1 MVKVRPELLKGPL
14 PAGELLASLG
24 VSRTALSNA
33 YERES
38 ASVLRFGR
46 GPGTTYAAR
55 ERYQGLDTD
64 EFPVFRIDDSGKPRE
79 AGRLVT
85 LVGNESVR
93 LPGTEVC
100 FGLPPEIHDTA
111 PRGFLGR
118 SFARR
123 HEDLRLPEDVTRW
136 SDHHILAAISRRG
149 EDLPGNLVIGRES
162 FDRFQRIQSISH
174 SMQDFDALAEAAL
187 AGEHVGSSAGGE
199 QPKFTV
205 LLDGSHRIV
214 KFAGAETE
222 NARRWQD
229 LLLLE
234 HLALKTLS
242 AGNVLA
248 ATARPHDTTSGLR
261 CLIIDRFDRIGER
274 GRIQMVS
281 LAAASGE
288 FTGSWTD
295 AAETLNKK
303 GMLAPEELRRIALLD
318 AFGAQIANTDRHM
331 YNVALFVRDGKYVL
345 APAFDQLPMAY
356 APPASGHLRKTPV
369 EPAVATVNTVAVWD
383 EATVLASAFW
393 TEAANLPL
401 TDSMMALVRA
411 HAARHI

>member
-1 MVKVRPELLKGPL
+1 M

-38 ASVLRFGR
+38 AGVLRFGR
-46 GPGTTYAAR
+46 GPGTMYAAR
-55 ERYQGLDTD
+55 ERYQGLDVD
-64 EFPVFRIDDSGKPRE
+64 EFPVFRIDESGKPRE
-79 AGRLVT
+79 AGCLVT
-85 LVGNESVR
+85 LVGNESIW

-100 FGLPPEIHDTA
+100 FGLPPEIHDAA

-118 SFARR
+118 SFVRR
-123 HEDLRLPEDVTRW
+123 HADLGLSDDVTRW
-136 SDHHILAAISRRG
+136 SDHHILAAITRRG

-162 FDRFQRIQSISH
+162 FDRFQRIQPMSH
-174 SMQDFDALAEAAL
+174 GMGDFDALAEAAL
-187 AGEHVGSSAGGE
+187 AGEHAGSSAGGE

-205 LLDGSHRIV
+205 LLDGVHRIV
-214 KFAGAETE
+214 KFASAETE

-242 AGNVLA
+242 EAGVLA
-248 ATARPHDTTSGLR
+248 ATAQLHDTKSGLR
-261 CLIIDRFDRIGER
+261 CLIIDRFDRVGER
-274 GRIQMVS
+274 GRIQMMS

-288 FTGSWTD
+288 LAGTWTD
-295 AAETLNKK
+295 AAESLNRQ
-303 GMLAPEELRRIALLD
+303 GMLAPEALRRIALLD

-331 YNVALFVRDGKYVL
+331 YNIALFVRDGKYQV

-356 APPASGHLRKTPV
+356 APPASGHVRKTPV
-369 EPAVATVNTVAVWD
+369 ERAVATVNTVAVWD
-383 EATVLASAFW
+383 EATELANTFW
-393 TEAANLPL
+393 SEAANLPL
-401 TDSMMALVRA
+401 SDSMMSLVRA
-411 HAARHI
+411 HCSAGTTDHDRG